1 MPVNKTSI
9 NFGLVYIPITY
20 TSLLKN
26 DDIDFKLLD
35 KKTMSRIKYKKV
47 SEDNLN
53 KEVMNQDI
61 VKAYEYET
69 GKYVI
74 FENKDFEKLKTEKD
88 KTITIEKFVDI
99 NEIDPIYYNKP
110 FIINALKANH
120 AFYLLS
126 KAMESKNK
134 VGIAKTVVGQKE
146 TLIIIRSKNN
156 RLYMNSLFFKEMIK
170 DLEENNSNEK
180 IDKKELEMAETL
192 IDNMSGK
199 FNINDY
205 KDEYKEK
212 LSKAIERKISGKA
225 ISKPKQAKT
234 KNTKINDLM
243 AALTESVKATNKK
256 GKKK

>member
-1 MPVNKTSI
+1 
-9 NFGLVYIPITY
+9 
-20 TSLLKN
+20 
-26 DDIDFKLLD
+26 
-35 KKTMSRIKYKKV
+35 
-47 SEDNLN
+47 
-53 KEVMNQDI
+53 
-61 VKAYEYET
+61 
-69 GKYVI
+69 
-74 FENKDFEKLKTEKD
+74 
-88 KTITIEKFVDI
+88 
-99 NEIDPIYYNKP
+99 
-110 FIINALKANH
+110 
-120 AFYLLS
+120 
-126 KAMESKNK
+126 
-134 VGIAKTVVGQKE
+134 
-146 TLIIIRSKNN
+146 
-156 RLYMNSLFFKEMIK
+156 MNSLFFKEMIK

-225 ISKPKQAKT
+225 ISKPKPAKT

>member
-110 FIINALKANH
+110 FIINALKADH

-212 LSKAIERKISGKA
+212 LSNA
-225 ISKPKQAKT
+225 
-234 KNTKINDLM
+234 
-243 AALTESVKATNKK
+243 
-256 GKKK
+256 

>member
-47 SEDNLN
+47 CEDNLN

-99 NEIDPIYYNKP
+99 NEID
-110 FIINALKANH
+110 H
-120 AFYLLS
+120 RGQYL
-126 KAMESKNK
+126 
-134 VGIAKTVVGQKE
+134 
-146 TLIIIRSKNN
+146 
-156 RLYMNSLFFKEMIK
+156 
-170 DLEENNSNEK
+170 
-180 IDKKELEMAETL
+180 
-192 IDNMSGK
+192 
-199 FNINDY
+199 
-205 KDEYKEK
+205 
-212 LSKAIERKISGKA
+212 
-225 ISKPKQAKT
+225 
-234 KNTKINDLM
+234 
-243 AALTESVKATNKK
+243 
-256 GKKK
+256 